1 MSFKSWVSSAGSKL
15 GNFFRG
21 VGVFLGGLFADGLS
35 RGLGFWEFITVPL
48 GWKHLRHL
56 DLRVVILRDQV
67 GPIGGLTHNDVH
79 WTIVKTKKIFLDQA
93 EVAVHD
99 AYGIGIVT
107 VDDPSPSYAL
117 NFEGGT
123 ISGDIGGNFG
133 QVGDYFRGQSAEKFW
148 SFLNPPITVFV
159 VNRIEKGMNGGVLDT
174 AKGVTVPYFANYA
187 LVEAAQFLPPD
198 SPSTTPAHEM
208 GHLCGLLG
216 PHSNDPENLMSKG
229 TDGEKLKSWQV
240 AIVRSSKYV
249 SFINY

>member
-56 DLRVVILRDQV
+56 DLRVVILRDQN
-67 GPIGGLTHNDVH
+67 GPLVTHDDVH
-79 WTIVKTKKIFLDQA
+79 WTIAKTKKILRDEA
-93 EVAVHD
+93 EVSVDD

-133 QVGDYFRGQSAEKFW
+133 QVGDYFRDQSADKLL

-159 VNRIEKGMNGGVLDT
+159 VNRIEKGTNGGVLDT
-174 AKGVTVPYFANYA
+174 AQGVSVPYFANYA
-187 LVEAAQFLPPD
+187 LVEASQFLPPD
-198 SPSTTPAHEM
+198 SPSHTPAHEM
-208 GHLCGLLG
+208 VHLCGVL
-216 PHSNDPENLMSKG
+216 PHSNDPDNLMGPGKL
-229 TDGEKLKSWQV
+229 GEKLKSWQI
-240 AIVRSSKYV
+240 ATVRSSKYV
-249 SFINY
+249 SLL